1 MLIYERDYGTTDA
14 VYFPVWLADGTR
26 LAVSGDSFDFDAADL
41 QISKDGGAFAN
52 VTGTPTMIGD
62 SHAKYVPVAADLQC
76 KVAILR
82 LIDADGVVLDGGC
95 IITTRNHPSAQNPNG
110 VIRGGTAQ
118 AGAAGSITLASGDV
132 ATDDILNGTVIEIVS
147 GTGAGQSRVITD
159 SVDSTDVCSVEP
171 NWVTNPSSDSV
182 YRVWVAPPS
191 AGIETA
197 VGAALATYSAAK
209 DSDVTGSET
218 NLATLIGTPNVD
230 LATDLGVVQT
240 TADSIEAD
248 TQDIQSRIPAAL
260 TGSGSIKAALQDEAQ
275 GGTSAVLTLKNIVVE
290 NSDAGGIAVDLVGS
304 GTGNSHALRLQS
316 TNGKGMAIGS
326 TNAVGLSIDGGTNAA
341 EYNATELLAAIL
353 AALSAG
359 FVEVNIKKVND
370 VTLAGDGG
378 TTPWGP

>member
-171 NWVTNPSSDSV
+171 NWVTDPSSDSV

-218 NLATLIGTPNVD
+218 NLATLIGVPNVD

-260 TGSGSIKAALQDEAQ
+260 VSGRIDASVDGTGMQAA
-275 GGTSAVLTLKNIVVE
+275 AVAGIVAGILAGVVE
-290 NSDAGGIAVDLVGS
+290 GTVTVQQAVAS
-304 GTGNSHALRLQS
+304 
-316 TNGKGMAIGS
+316 
-326 TNAVGLSIDGGTNAA
+326 
-341 EYNATELLAAIL
+341 IL
-353 AALSAG
+353 AASAG
-359 FVEVNIKKVND
+359 KASGLATTTAKFRNQADDTDRITATVDADGNRSAI
-370 VTLAGDGG
+370 TLNFTDL
-378 TTPWGP
+378 